1 MNPKSKKSIHHEYK
15 LNTIVDKPLVF
26 MSIVCVVVIAGSI
39 YLFPEATKKWASI
52 LFSLVTDYL
61 GSSIQLIVLIGL
73 FICLYIA
80 FSKYGNIKMGDQDP
94 EYKTLPWLFM
104 FVCAGMGSSTFYWAT
119 IEWIYYYQSPG
130 LGLIPKSQ
138 KALESTVAYSFFH
151 WGASAWAAY
160 ALASIAFTYHIHVR
174 KNNGL
179 SLSGMVSAIFK
190 ISSRGFVGKVVDM
203 VFLLSSVGALTLS
216 LVLSV
221 IVLSIGLSALLGIP
235 DNFTTR
241 AIITITSATMFFL
254 STYIGID
261 KGMQNLSSVLGYG
274 VLILVCIVL
283 IIGPT
288 QFILNNIANSVG
300 FVFSNYFNMSLF
312 TDPLGDGTFTKSWT
326 VYYWLWWISYTPAV
340 GLFVARVSAGRKMRE
355 IIWAFLLDSS
365 SGTWFLFGV
374 LESYSIHDFLAGT
387 LDVVSILNEK
397 GGEAALV
404 ATFLH
409 LPLGKIFLAALL
421 FLMIVM
427 LASHVDAVAY
437 AMAATSTRNL
447 SERQDPSRCMKLFWC
462 ILLTLIPLAMLYI
475 NASLSVLKTSVVLSG
490 LPFLLIL
497 LVIMFGFIRWLI
509 NDYSRV
515 PSHIIDTYVLCV
527 DGNEGKEP
535 SFKPIT
541 KGEDNVY
548 KH

>member
-1 MNPKSKKSIHHEYK
+1 MRINEVMMNTQSKSVHHEYK
-15 LNTIVDKPLVF
+15 LNTAADRPLIF
-26 MSIVCVVVIAGSI
+26 MSIACVVVVAGSI
-39 YLFPEATKKWASI
+39 YLFPEATNKYASI
-52 LFSLVTDYL
+52 LFGLVTDYL

-80 FSKYGNIKMGDQDP
+80 FSKYGNIKMGDQEP
-94 EYKTLPWLFM
+94 EYKTMPWLFM
-104 FVCAGMGSSTFYWAT
+104 FVCAGIGSSIFYWAT
-119 IEWIYYYQSPG
+119 IEWAYYYQSPG
-130 LGLIPKSQ
+130 LGLTPKSQ
-138 KALESTVAYSFFH
+138 KALESTAAYSFFH
-151 WGASAWAAY
+151 WGISAWSAY

-179 SLSGMVSAIFK
+179 SLSGMISAIFR
-190 ISSRGFVGKVVDM
+190 IDSRGFIGKVVDM

-221 IVLSIGLSALLGIP
+221 IILSIGLSALLGIP
-235 DNFTTR
+235 DNFITR
-241 AIITITSATMFFL
+241 AIITIASATMFLL
-254 STYIGID
+254 STYMGID

-274 VLILVCIVL
+274 TLILAAIVL
-283 IIGPT
+283 VIGPT
-288 QFILNNIANSVG
+288 QFILDNIVNSMG
-300 FVFSNYFNMSLF
+300 FIFSNYFGMSLF
-312 TDPLGDGTFTKSWT
+312 TDPYGDGNFTKSWT

-340 GLFVARVSAGRKMRE
+340 ALFVARVSAGRKMRE
-355 IIWAFLLDSS
+355 IIWAFLLGSS

-374 LESYSIHDFLAGT
+374 LESYSIHEFLTGA
-387 LDVVSILNEK
+387 LDVVNIVNEK

-409 LPLGKIFLAALL
+409 LPLGKVFLAVLL
-421 FLMIVM
+421 FLMVVM

-447 SERQDPSRCMKLFWC
+447 SEGQDPSRGMKLFWC

-475 NASLSVLKTSVVLSG
+475 NAPLSVLKTSVVLSG

-497 LVIMFGFIRWLI
+497 LIIMFGFIRWLI

-515 PSHIIDTYVLCV
+515 PSHTIDTYVLCI
-527 DGNEGKEP
+527 DDNEEREP
-535 SFKPIT
+535 SFEPNI
-541 KGEDNVY
+541 KG
-548 KH
+548 